1 MAHKM
6 TFITRPLKMEG
17 GGKVGCFW
25 LSREKTKLT
34 VTTWPRVVSIP
45 HGEFFS
51 FSFQAFL
58 FSPQSWSSAF
68 CWRWGWSWGKR
79 TSSRRRTAGSRRS
92 SSPSSTSRSSN
103 YRLANLLSFNDL
115 MHDAECHVII
125 ATSTKLSLL
134 LHHELLSLTNTAFRE
149 LIILFYLD

>member
-45 HGEFFS
+45 HGEFFHFHS
-51 FSFQAFL
+51 RL
-58 FSPQSWSSAF
+58 FCFRHNLGHQLFADAEDEAEASGPAPEEGQPAPEDHRVHHQPQDHQTTGWLICFHSMTWCTNPSA
-68 CWRWGWSWGKR
+68 
-79 TSSRRRTAGSRRS
+79 TSSLPLQLNGACWFTVSCSHKQTLG
-92 SSPSSTSRSSN
+92 
-103 YRLANLLSFNDL
+103 
-115 MHDAECHVII
+115 
-125 ATSTKLSLL
+125 
-134 LHHELLSLTNTAFRE
+134 
-149 LIILFYLD
+149 